1 MAGSARTTASRMDRV
16 WLALPYVLFLAGA
29 VPTWATGGLDPTR
42 TVVSVAVGVAL
53 LGWHT
58 GWAALRP
65 ERLAGR
71 PLASGGYF
79 LGMLAGCTVL
89 FSLSFNFFP
98 LYLALYP
105 MAFVA
110 LAGGWAYAGVALTTA
125 VALLGPGLLTL
136 TPQNVIVTVAA
147 ATLAAV
153 AGGSIRALETE
164 SERHRRTNAELSRIR
179 TSLEAAL
186 ADNLRLTDTLV
197 AEAHRAGVAAE
208 RTRLA
213 AEIHDTLAASLSGI
227 LAQLEALDTELPGED
242 GARRRVRTS
251 IDVARDALRE
261 ARQSVTTLRA
271 GEPERTDLG
280 TAIRGLAQRLGGNA
294 GLPVTVEVAGSV
306 VEVSPQTA
314 DAVLRATG
322 EALTN
327 IAKHAAAGHVYLTLT
342 YLENQVAVDIADDG
356 RGLAPAD
363 RDAPSGHG
371 LAIMAERLAAVGG
384 TAEVSGAPGRGTTVT
399 LTAPTRPPGGGG
411 DAG

>member
-1 MAGSARTTASRMDRV
+1 MAGSARTTASPMHRV

-29 VPTWATGGLDPTR
+29 VPTWTTGGLDPTR

-53 LGWHT
+53 LSWHT

-271 GEPERTDLG
+271 GEPERTDLR

-399 LTAPTRPPGGGG
+399 LTAPTRPSGGGG

>member
-53 LGWHT
+53 LSWHT

-164 SERHRRTNAELSRIR
+164 SERHRRTNAELSRTR

-227 LAQLEALDTELPGED
+227 LAQLEALDSELPGED

-261 ARQSVTTLRA
+261 ARQSVTTLRS

-399 LTAPTRPPGGGG
+399 LTAPTRPSGGGG

>member
-1 MAGSARTTASRMDRV
+1 MDRV

-42 TVVSVAVGVAL
+42 TVVSVTVGVAL

-65 ERLAGR
+65 ERLDGR

-98 LYLALYP
+98 LYLVLYP

-164 SERHRRTNAELSRIR
+164 SEQHRQTNAELNRIR

-208 RTRLA
+208 RARLA

-271 GEPERTDLG
+271 GEPERIDLA

-294 GLPVTVEVAGSV
+294 GLPVTVEVIGSV
-306 VEVSPQTA
+306 VEVSRQTA
-314 DAVLRATG
+314 DAVLRAAG

-327 IAKHAAAGHVYLTLT
+327 VAKHAAAGHVYLTLT

-356 RGLAPAD
+356 RGLAPSD
-363 RDAPSGHG
+363 RDDPSGHG

-399 LTAPTRPPGGGG
+399 LTAPTRPSGGGG